1 MARRLN
7 DRLPDHAAAHLQSRR
22 YINQPVRHG
31 GIFPKPTGQVW
42 VQACT
47 GGTPSGRACFVASRL
62 RLAATVIGLLIAGVG
77 QPMAQTAAPDP
88 DVGQVAGL
96 FLQSC
101 LRFAG
106 DPAALRSWIAAH
118 QLPQVPE
125 AQAPLFLGSI
135 GTGQVFGAST
145 ASGKHALVSY
155 DSGACQ
161 VIAMAGDASAV
172 QQKLL
177 ASLHDLGVAVSRV
190 LARSTPDGSSTQDLF
205 DATLGSRHWKFSIMS
220 KPHADAPNLA
230 PELRLFATAG

>member
-1 MARRLN
+1 MA
-7 DRLPDHAAAHLQSRR
+7 S
-22 YINQPVRHG
+22 
-31 GIFPKPTGQVW
+31 K
-42 VQACT
+42 
-47 GGTPSGRACFVASRL
+47 L
-62 RLAATVIGLLIAGVG
+62 RLAATIVGLVIAGIG

-96 FLQSC
+96 FLQTC

-106 DPAALRSWIAAH
+106 DPGALRSWIVAH

-125 AQAPLFLGSI
+125 AQPPFLGSI

-155 DSGACQ
+155 DFGACQ

-205 DATLGSRHWKFSIMS
+205 DATLESRHWKFSITS
-220 KPHADAPNLA
+220 EPHADAPNLP
-230 PELRLFATAG
+230 PELRLLATAG